1 MTFPHVPDLPPG
13 PLSMNGEGEE
23 DSLTHTPPGETRKP
37 QASQAHE
44 MRPLGRISGGVG
56 GQVPPQKKQGDRSP
70 HKKTSPNPTKHQAK
84 YDTPSLTSP

>member
-1 MTFPHVPDLPPG
+1 MTLPHVPDLPPG

-44 MRPLGRISGGVG
+44 MRPNGRNSGGVG
-56 GQVPPQKKQGDRSP
+56 ELVPPQKNKRE
-70 HKKTSPNPTKHQAK
+70 K
-84 YDTPSLTSP
+84 